1 MREIKFRA
9 WDTNDKT
16 MIMNPLGFPELYPLK
31 SLMQFTGLKDKYG
44 KDIYEG
50 DIVKIHNTQ
59 DQVQLMELI
68 CVVECEKIFW
78 NLVVKKIN
86 SWERYSVYPP
96 DIGHQINFGNIAFT
110 KQIKVIGN
118 IHENPELLLQEV
130 NI

>member
-96 DIGHQINFGNIAFT
+96 DIGYQINFGNIAFT